1 MNTFKHKCVYWGLI
15 VLASI
20 FVMILGLRAALNG
33 TALNIFYIY
42 PMAIVDVVLLI
53 LIIPIISLMAIHEID
68 GFMSGS
74 RLLAFNSRLEW
85 WIALKRK
92 LLIDCLIFVILIIF
106 PIFLIANIFIAPIK
120 TYDEWLYIIFLFLT
134 YFMYFF
140 ILALCITVVKI
151 KFHQS
156 FLAVSFA
163 LLISFFPNLISFI
176 LRQLKIPTISGL
188 LNLSYALDKDS
199 FYWQRCGNV
208 CIVLIVLS
216 FLIEIVNKILLK
228 KQDIYWK

>member
-1 MNTFKHKCVYWGLI
+1 MVD
-15 VLASI
+15 SI
-20 FVMILGLRAALNG
+20 
-33 TALNIFYIY
+33 
-42 PMAIVDVVLLI
+42 
-53 LIIPIISLMAIHEID
+53 
-68 GFMSGS
+68 
-74 RLLAFNSRLEW
+74 
-85 WIALKRK
+85 KRK

-163 LLISFFPNLISFI
+163 LLISFFLM
-176 LRQLKIPTISGL
+176 
-188 LNLSYALDKDS
+188 
-199 FYWQRCGNV
+199 
-208 CIVLIVLS
+208 
-216 FLIEIVNKILLK
+216 
-228 KQDIYWK
+228 